1 MNYALLKNKKMDTR
15 TMIPSDNSI
24 KTNWYVVTGG
34 PSTGKTTVIN
44 LLNKRGYQT
53 AIEHARHY
61 IDTQKSKGKTVEEI
75 RENKKKFQLG
85 VLDMQIEQEHS
96 LSPKDIVFLDR
107 AIPDALAYY
116 QFLELDYDKKLIEA
130 MNNVSYKKIFILDRL
145 PLVNDYAR
153 TEDKTAQEKIH
164 ALITKVYESLPFPV
178 LHVPVLNPEERV
190 DFILKNL

>member
-1 MNYALLKNKKMDTR
+1 MDTR
-15 TMIPSDNSI
+15 TLITLNNPI

-34 PSTGKTTVIN
+34 PSSGKTTVIN
-44 LLNKRGYQT
+44 LLQNRGYQT

-61 IDTQKSKGKTVEEI
+61 IDTQKSNGKTVEDI
-75 RENKKKFQLG
+75 RENKRNFQLG
-85 VLDMQIEQEHS
+85 VLGMQIEQENS
-96 LSPKDIVFLDR
+96 LSPKDVVFLDR

-116 QFLELDYDKKLIEA
+116 QFLELDYDKKMIEA

-153 TEDKTAQEKIH
+153 TENKTAQEKIH
-164 ALITKVYESLPFPV
+164 SLITKVYESLPFPV
-178 LHVPVLNPEERV
+178 IHVPVLSPEARV